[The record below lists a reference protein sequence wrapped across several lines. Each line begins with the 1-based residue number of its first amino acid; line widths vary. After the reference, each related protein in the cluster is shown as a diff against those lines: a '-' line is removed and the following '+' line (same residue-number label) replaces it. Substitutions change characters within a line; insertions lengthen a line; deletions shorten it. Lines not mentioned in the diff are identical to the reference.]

1 MTITPLKPTQMKKMI
16 LVLVVATVATI
27 SNTYAQYAGDAL
39 RFSQTNYG
47 SNARFKAMGG
57 AQIGVGGDLSSLGGN
72 PAGLGL
78 FTKSEFSLTPE
89 FNQSASNIN
98 FLTQNTK
105 TNKGELNINQLGAVF
120 FAPMYKQKGQDTKK
134 GLISAVFGI
143 GYNRNND
150 YSLETNYIGTNG
162 DNSITD
168 YFAELAGRT
177 APGNLVDGSLEKMA
191 YDNYLISYDNV
202 VGDYFS
208 ETYVNKN
215 VNQFN
220 TQRKNEVRGGSV
232 SELNF
237 SAALNI
243 SNNLYIGASVG
254 LVDLKYTSDAQFE
267 ENGNAREYSRTT
279 DLPTGA
285 TTPYRLKFNQSQNTK
300 GSGVN
305 GRLGIIFRPTDAL
318 RLGATFQTPT
328 WFSIDDTYSEG
339 LDNTGTSGG
348 TNENE
353 TYDFSYKLRTPM
365 KGSFGASYVIAG
377 QAIISAD
384 VDFVDYSGIR
394 FSTTDNGS
402 GSTSTINS
410 NNSEVRSLYE
420 SAINYRFG
428 AEYKISNVS
437 LRAGYGVNGSPYKTD
452 DNGTFDTQIFSGG
465 LGYRVSNY
473 YFDLGYQRLDT
484 ENTYSPYTLNSGLEP
499 LATAK
504 NAKNNFFLTFGL
516 RF

>member
-1 MTITPLKPTQMKKMI
+1 MKKI
-16 LVLVVATVATI
+16 IPLLVVAMVAAV

-39 RFSQTNYG
+39 RFSQSNYG
-47 SNARFKAMGG
+47 STARFKGMAG
-57 AQIGVGGDLSSLGGN
+57 AQIGVGGDISSLGGN

-89 FNQSASNIN
+89 FNQSTSNVN
-98 FLTQNTK
+98 YLNQGTK
-105 TNKGELNINQLGAVF
+105 TNKGELNINQIGAVF
-120 FAPMYKQKGQDTKK
+120 FTPMYKQKGQDTKK

-150 YSLETNYIGTNG
+150 YSLETNYTGTNG

-168 YFAELAGRT
+168 YIAQLAGT
-177 APGNLVDGSLEKMA
+177 TTPNNLPTGSLERMA
-191 YDNYLISYDNV
+191 YDNYLISFDNV

-220 TQRKNEVRGGSV
+220 TQRKNEVRAGSV

-243 SNNLYIGASVG
+243 SNNLYLGATLG
-254 LVDLKYTSDAQFE
+254 LVDIKYTSDAQFE
-267 ENGNAREYSRTT
+267 ENGNAREYSSAGVV
-279 DLPTGA
+279 TGN
-285 TTPYRLKFNQSQNTK
+285 TTPYRLKFNQNQTTK

-305 GRLGIIFRPTDAL
+305 GRLGLIFRPVEGL

-328 WFSIDDTYSEG
+328 WFTIDDSYTEG
-339 LDNTGTSGG
+339 LDNTGTNRG
-348 TNENE
+348 TSDTE
-353 TYDFSYKLRTPM
+353 TYDFSYKLRTPL
-365 KGSFGASYVIAG
+365 KGSFGASYVIGG

-384 VDFVDYSGIR
+384 VDFVDYSSIR
-394 FSTTDNGS
+394 FTTANNTSSTT
-402 GSTSTINS
+402 INE
-410 NNSEVRSLYE
+410 NNNDVRALYE
-420 SAINYRFG
+420 SAVNYRLG
-428 AEYKISNVS
+428 AEYKLDNVS
-437 LRAGYGVNGSPYKTD
+437 LRGGYAVNGSPFKTD
-452 DNGTFDTQIFSGG
+452 DNGTFDTKMFTGG
-465 LGYRVSNY
+465 LGYRVNNY
-473 YFDLGYQRLDT
+473 YFDLAYQRMETD
-484 ENTYSPYTLNSGLEP
+484 NTYSPYTLNNGSEP
-499 LATAK
+499 IATAK